1 VSDPAKPLIRHV
13 RYEDFI
19 ALASAGVRDLA
30 GFKATVD
37 RLVAE
42 MGAPHHHHV
51 LFDLRGA
58 TLPPLPEAVLI
69 EAISYL
75 ASKGVGEVNK
85 LAIVVDPADP
95 VRPDRMQ
102 VAERIA
108 TLMGLH
114 IRGFADYGEALDWL
128 SDPNPE
134 A

>member
-1 VSDPAKPLIRHV
+1 VNDPAEPLIRHV
-13 RYEDFI
+13 RYEDFF
-19 ALASAGVRDLA
+19 ALTSAGVRDLA
-30 GFKATVD
+30 DFKAAVD
-37 RLVAE
+37 HLLAE

-51 LFDLRGA
+51 LFDLRAA
-58 TLPPLPEAVLI
+58 TVPPLPEAGLI

-85 LAIVVDPADP
+85 LAIVVDPDDP
-95 VRPDRMQ
+95 ERPERME

-114 IRGFADYGEALDWL
+114 IRGFDDYGEALDWI
-128 SDPNPE
+128 SNPDPG